1 MSLRKLELNKK
12 NKVGKNL
19 LSFKLILVIFL
30 FIFGVMCI
38 TEPKTKLITKTI
50 NKLLGVYTEE
60 VKSVEIQSSD
70 YNNQGSWH
78 IDKSAKWTGT
88 NKAQVTFDVNSIIK
102 TGNHYKDIILILDIS
117 ASMTGDKIDRAISDS
132 KELISYLLSDTNNRI
147 AIITFDS
154 TSSIISEFS
163 SNKDDL
169 LTKLDTINVTGC
181 TNYNLALQNVDVV
194 LLSNEQEYLDQFANA
209 NIIYINK

>member
-1 MSLRKLELNKK
+1 MLIKEK
-12 NKVGKNL
+12 NKVRKNL
-19 LSFKLILVIFL
+19 LSFKLLLVIFL
-30 FIFGVMCI
+30 FIFGIMCI

-60 VKSVEIQSSD
+60 VKSIEIESSD
-70 YNNQGSWH
+70 YDNPGSWH

-117 ASMTGDKIDRAISDS
+117 GSMEGDKIDRAISDS
-132 KELISYLLSDTNNRI
+132 KELISYLLADTNNRV
-147 AIITFDS
+147 AIITFES

-169 LTKLDTINVTGC
+169 LNKLDTISVTGC
-181 TNYNLALQNVDVV
+181 TNYNAALQNVDVV
-194 LLSNEQEYLDQFANA
+194 MNGYVKESNRDIVTKYD
-209 NIIYINK
+209 NKRCSI